1 MSEAPSAFLVADL
14 EIGRAGLRRVQAVG
28 RRGVRWLQARSFGFA
43 PEQVGLA
50 EGLRAATAVAV
61 LVLAT
66 IALHWPMFAWTA
78 YAAFWACLADPGGA
92 DRHRLRVM
100 GAFVLGGAVLAG
112 VMSCVASVGGP
123 VVTVAVLFAVVSLCG
138 MSRLLGPDMAQAGLL
153 VNVAAVVAVDIPTAP
168 AQALVLSG
176 VFLGGGVL
184 AIVLCLL
191 VWRIHPHRPT
201 RRAVA
206 AVFRDLAEMTAEL
219 ARAQA
224 AGAPDA
230 GGARRLESEHRWAV
244 RNAIERARS
253 KVEQLAAWRRESP
266 VPGSLAAAVD
276 ACDRIFAGLI
286 ALGHEGGGP
295 GSASTARL
303 PAHLLDQL
311 DAALAEG
318 RRQVLRSDPDW
329 TGLRA
334 HAERLAS
341 AAGAATGL
349 AARVTSVW
357 SRALLDLAQGRAP
370 AAGVA
375 PDRAASAPSNP
386 GRVLATARHAIR
398 LATVVLAAYF
408 AAHQLSLPC
417 TYWATVAV
425 VVVMQPYAET
435 AWPRVLERIVGS
447 IVGGLAAAALASVLT
462 APWQLLLIVFPLAA
476 ATIALRSVNY
486 TLFVLFLSPL
496 FVLVTELLA
505 PGQGHEHG
513 FALARAAYNV
523 LGCLLALAGSLL
535 LWPERRPEPLAP
547 RLADAVEANLTYAAL
562 TVEPAVARDR
572 VEAARRRA
580 GVCSSAA
587 EAALHRMRLEGR
599 RRRARLDEAGALL
612 AQLRRLAGATTA
624 AWLTVDAA
632 EAGGTVERGG
642 PETLSLSGLEAVV
655 AQVRDACRAYAAGA
669 GEGGASRA
677 TPSCAFM
684 TNP

>member
-14 EIGRAGLRRVQAVG
+14 EIGRAGLRRVQAAG

-43 PEQVGLA
+43 PEQLGLA

-66 IALHWPMFAWTA
+66 LALHWPMFAWTA
-78 YAAFWACLADPGGA
+78 YAAFWACLADPGGP

-100 GAFVLGGAVLAG
+100 GAFVLGGAALAG
-112 VMSCVASVGGP
+112 VMSCVASVAGP
-123 VVTVAVLFAVVSLCG
+123 VVTVAVLFAVVGLCG
-138 MSRLLGPDMAQAGLL
+138 MSRLLGADMAQAGLL

-191 VWRIHPHRPT
+191 VWRVHPHRPT

-224 AGAPDA
+224 AAAPDA

-286 ALGHEGGGP
+286 ALGHEGG
-295 GSASTARL
+295 ARL
-303 PAHLLDQL
+303 PAHLLDRL
-311 DAALAEG
+311 DVALAEG

-329 TGLRA
+329 SGLRA
-334 HAERLAS
+334 HAEQLAP

-349 AARVTSVW
+349 AARVASVW

-370 AAGVA
+370 AAGGRSPGGA
-375 PDRAASAPSNP
+375 PSQASNP

-408 AAHQLSLPC
+408 AAHQFSLPC

-435 AWPRVLERIVGS
+435 AWPRMLERIVGS
-447 IVGGLAAAALASVLT
+447 VVGGLAAAALASVLT
-462 APWQLLLIVFPLAA
+462 TPWQLLMIIFPLAA

-496 FVLVTELLA
+496 FVLVTELVT
-505 PGQGHEHG
+505 PGQGHAHG

-535 LWPERRPEPLAP
+535 LWPERRPEPLSR

-562 TVEPAVARDR
+562 TVAPAVARDR

-632 EAGGTVERGG
+632 EADERGG
-642 PETLSLSGLEAVV
+642 PETLSLSGLEAMA
-655 AQVRDACRAYAAGA
+655 AQVRDACRAYAAG
-669 GEGGASRA
+669 GASRA
-677 TPSCAFM
+677 MPSCAFM
-684 TNP
+684 TNR